1 MNLISI
7 LINNLVWLQK
17 RNINKRLNEI
27 VTTIEDLTI
36 KLIRERNIRKNGS
49 LNENRTLKSRDF
61 NEKTQENS

>member
-7 LINNLVWLQK
+7 LINNLVLLQK

-36 KLIRERNIRKNGS
+36 KLIRDRNIRKNGS
-49 LNENRTLKSRDF
+49 LNENRTLKSHDF